1 MIDIPKNLSDIVI
14 GEPSEPVVGR
24 NSIYMRK
31 TKAIIELM
39 AAKPGQWALVRD
51 GMTRAVAYT
60 TQRNYQR
67 RFTDVNW
74 RVSHTDDN
82 YSLWLSIPKEG

>member
-1 MIDIPKNLSDIVI
+1 MNEIPKSLSDIVI
-14 GEPSEPVVGR
+14 GAPSEPVVGR

-39 AAKPGQWALVRD
+39 ADHPGQWALVRD
-51 GMTRAVAYT
+51 GMTRTVAYT

-67 RFTDVNW
+67 RFPEVNW

-82 YSLWLSIPKEG
+82 YSLWLSTRKEG